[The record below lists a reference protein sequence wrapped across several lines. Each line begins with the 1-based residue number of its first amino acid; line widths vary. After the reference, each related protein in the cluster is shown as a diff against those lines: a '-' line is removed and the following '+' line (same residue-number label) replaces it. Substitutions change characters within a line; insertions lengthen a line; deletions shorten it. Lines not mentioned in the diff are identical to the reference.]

1 MLKKT
6 EKSGELC
13 QKNSSPK
20 LKLMGENELLA
31 KFCKIES
38 RSKQNRSWSVQNADC
53 RPDTKCRLHAD
64 TKWKKWCKM

>member
-20 LKLMGENELLA
+20 LKLMGENELSA
-31 KFCKIES
+31 KTTSFLTGTVAEI
-38 RSKQNRSWSVQNADC
+38 RVLQN
-53 RPDTKCRLHAD
+53 
-64 TKWKKWCKM
+64 